1 MAEGTGT
8 RYSQLAE
15 SLAAVKQNQEQYQ
28 QNHNSLQQVVEG
40 LAHQLEV
47 VASNVQTLV
56 QMKTKHNSG
65 DSEGSKRQMTNPL
78 FEDNGGIQTRAVRLD
93 FPKFNGEDPS
103 GWVYRADQ
111 FFNYHQTNPHHRVL
125 LASFHMEGKAL
136 VWFQDIEV
144 AGGISSWEGF
154 VRALQ
159 TRFGSSPYEDPMEA
173 LIRLKQTSTV
183 EDYKSQFEALS
194 NQLRGLAESYKL
206 SCFLSGL
213 REDIRFM
220 VRMLNPSNLHIA
232 FGLAKMQEENVA
244 ALRITAKL
252 GSVPTRLAIGPPSP
266 PEKRAIVP
274 VQRLSPSQMK
284 ERRDKG
290 LCYNCD
296 DKWAPGHKCK
306 SARLFIMEC
315 DESSDDEVP
324 KSEVAEGRASK
335 SKEETPIVEIEPGIS
350 IHALVG
356 SPNPKTMRFLGHICG
371 RAVVI
376 LVDTGSTHNF
386 MDPSVIQRAHL
397 PSNPTEGL
405 SVKVA
410 NGQAVRSEGS
420 CAAVPLHM
428 QGNLYTIDFYI
439 LTLGGCD
446 IVLGVQW
453 LQTLGP
459 ILWDFSRLQMEFSV
473 WDKPRKLQ
481 GMSPTGIS
489 LVEGEKFGKV
499 SRQNKRGLVIQLID
513 FENSSLLSIET
524 SAEPLIYDLLN
535 LYPEV
540 FSEPKGLPPT
550 RNHDHHIVLHS
561 GAKPV
566 CVGPYRYPYFQK
578 SEIENIVHEMLQSG
592 IVRPS
597 QSPFSSPVLLV
608 RKHDGSWRLCV
619 DYRALNK
626 ETIKVKFPIPI
637 VDELLDELHGSTI
650 FSKLDLRSGY
660 HQIRVHPEDIPKTA
674 FRTHEGHYEFLV
686 MPFGLTNAPATF
698 QSLMNDIFKPYLRKF
713 ILVFFYDIL
722 VYSKNLADHVHHLQ
736 TVLDILK
743 QHQLFAK
750 KSKCC
755 FGCSEIEYLGHL
767 ISKDGVQADPTKI
780 EAMLN
785 WPFPTSLKS
794 LRGFLGLTGYY
805 RKFIKGYGLIAAP
818 LTALLK
824 KNSFKWTESAKRA
837 FQDLKHAVTSP
848 PVLALPDF
856 SIPFTI
862 QCDAS
867 GIGVG
872 AVLMQQG
879 RPLAYMSQAI
889 HGKALQLSTY
899 EKELM
904 ALVLAV
910 KKWRSYLL
918 GHNFKIQTDQQS
930 LKYLLEQ
937 KMGTPLQQQWI
948 TKLLGYEFVVE
959 YKQGKENK
967 VADALSRK
975 MEDQKEGKLYAITA
989 PANTWLEQLRT
1000 SYAIDPKLQQIIK
1013 NLEQGSLASQNYK
1026 QRDGLLFY
1034 KGRLYIPA
1042 SKELREQ
1049 ILYLLHSSP
1058 QGGHSGFHK
1067 TLHRAKSE
1075 FYWEGMRKEVR
1086 RFIKECDICQQNKSE
1101 NIHPAGLLQ
1110 PLPIPTK
1117 VWTDISLDFIEGLP
1131 NSESY
1136 SVIMVVVDRLSKY
1149 AHFIPISHPYTA
1161 SKIAQVF
1168 LANIFKLHGLPNS
1181 IVTDRDP
1188 TFMSTFWKELF
1199 KLQGT
1204 TLKFSSA
1211 YHPQTDGQTEIVN
1224 KMVEQYLRCFSGDKP
1239 KGWVKWLPL
1248 AEWWYNTNIHASTKL
1263 SPFESV
1269 YGYPPPKLIPYTPGT
1284 TQLQEVENT
1293 LKTRDEIIRILRT
1306 NLQLAQDRMKKFADI
1321 KRTARS
1327 FNIGDL
1333 VYLRLQPYKQQ
1344 SVVQRRNLK
1353 LSPRFYGPYRVLEKI
1368 GTVAYRLELPPEA
1381 KIHPVFHV
1389 SCLKE
1394 KLGERH
1400 QLVVTLPPADKDGV
1414 IRPEPE
1420 EILHRRLKKKKIM
1433 R

>member
-1 MAEGTGT
+1 
-8 RYSQLAE
+8 
-15 SLAAVKQNQEQYQ
+15 
-28 QNHNSLQQVVEG
+28 
-40 LAHQLEV
+40 
-47 VASNVQTLV
+47 
-56 QMKTKHNSG
+56 
-65 DSEGSKRQMTNPL
+65 
-78 FEDNGGIQTRAVRLD
+78 
-93 FPKFNGEDPS
+93 
-103 GWVYRADQ
+103 
-111 FFNYHQTNPHHRVL
+111 
-125 LASFHMEGKAL
+125 
-136 VWFQDIEV
+136 
-144 AGGISSWEGF
+144 
-154 VRALQ
+154 
-159 TRFGSSPYEDPMEA
+159 
-173 LIRLKQTSTV
+173 
-183 EDYKSQFEALS
+183 
-194 NQLRGLAESYKL
+194 
-206 SCFLSGL
+206 
-213 REDIRFM
+213 
-220 VRMLNPSNLHIA
+220 
-232 FGLAKMQEENVA
+232 
-244 ALRITAKL
+244 
-252 GSVPTRLAIGPPSP
+252 
-266 PEKRAIVP
+266 
-274 VQRLSPSQMK
+274 
-284 ERRDKG
+284 
-290 LCYNCD
+290 
-296 DKWAPGHKCK
+296 
-306 SARLFIMEC
+306 
-315 DESSDDEVP
+315 
-324 KSEVAEGRASK
+324 
-335 SKEETPIVEIEPGIS
+335 
-350 IHALVG
+350 
-356 SPNPKTMRFLGHICG
+356 
-371 RAVVI
+371 
-376 LVDTGSTHNF
+376 
-386 MDPSVIQRAHL
+386 
-397 PSNPTEGL
+397 
-405 SVKVA
+405 
-410 NGQAVRSEGS
+410 
-420 CAAVPLHM
+420 
-428 QGNLYTIDFYI
+428 
-439 LTLGGCD
+439 
-446 IVLGVQW
+446 
-453 LQTLGP
+453 
-459 ILWDFSRLQMEFSV
+459 
-473 WDKPRKLQ
+473 
-481 GMSPTGIS
+481 
-489 LVEGEKFGKV
+489 
-499 SRQNKRGLVIQLID
+499 
-513 FENSSLLSIET
+513 
-524 SAEPLIYDLLN
+524 
-535 LYPEV
+535 
-540 FSEPKGLPPT
+540 
-550 RNHDHHIVLHS
+550 
-561 GAKPV
+561 
-566 CVGPYRYPYFQK
+566 
-578 SEIENIVHEMLQSG
+578 
-592 IVRPS
+592 
-597 QSPFSSPVLLV
+597 
-608 RKHDGSWRLCV
+608 
-619 DYRALNK
+619 
-626 ETIKVKFPIPI
+626 
-637 VDELLDELHGSTI
+637 
-650 FSKLDLRSGY
+650 
-660 HQIRVHPEDIPKTA
+660 
-674 FRTHEGHYEFLV
+674 
-686 MPFGLTNAPATF
+686 
-698 QSLMNDIFKPYLRKF
+698 
-713 ILVFFYDIL
+713 
-722 VYSKNLADHVHHLQ
+722 
-736 TVLDILK
+736 
-743 QHQLFAK
+743 
-750 KSKCC
+750 
-755 FGCSEIEYLGHL
+755 
-767 ISKDGVQADPTKI
+767 
-780 EAMLN
+780 MLN

-1188 TFMSTFWKELF
+1188 TFTSTFWKELF

-1420 EILHRRLKKKKIM
+1420 EILHRRLKKKKNHAVTEVLVKWKGLGEDEASWVEYSTLVNEFPDLVDKVI
-1433 R
+1433 

>member
-1 MAEGTGT
+1 MD
-8 RYSQLAE
+8 R
-15 SLAAVKQNQEQYQ
+15 
-28 QNHNSLQQVVEG
+28 
-40 LAHQLEV
+40 
-47 VASNVQTLV
+47 
-56 QMKTKHNSG
+56 
-65 DSEGSKRQMTNPL
+65 
-78 FEDNGGIQTRAVRLD
+78 
-93 FPKFNGEDPS
+93 
-103 GWVYRADQ
+103 
-111 FFNYHQTNPHHRVL
+111 
-125 LASFHMEGKAL
+125 
-136 VWFQDIEV
+136 
-144 AGGISSWEGF
+144 
-154 VRALQ
+154 
-159 TRFGSSPYEDPMEA
+159 
-173 LIRLKQTSTV
+173 IR
-183 EDYKSQFEALS
+183 
-194 NQLRGLAESYKL
+194 
-206 SCFLSGL
+206 
-213 REDIRFM
+213 
-220 VRMLNPSNLHIA
+220 
-232 FGLAKMQEENVA
+232 
-244 ALRITAKL
+244 
-252 GSVPTRLAIGPPSP
+252 
-266 PEKRAIVP
+266 
-274 VQRLSPSQMK
+274 
-284 ERRDKG
+284 
-290 LCYNCD
+290 
-296 DKWAPGHKCK
+296 
-306 SARLFIMEC
+306 
-315 DESSDDEVP
+315 
-324 KSEVAEGRASK
+324 
-335 SKEETPIVEIEPGIS
+335 
-350 IHALVG
+350 
-356 SPNPKTMRFLGHICG
+356 
-371 RAVVI
+371 
-376 LVDTGSTHNF
+376 
-386 MDPSVIQRAHL
+386 
-397 PSNPTEGL
+397 
-405 SVKVA
+405 
-410 NGQAVRSEGS
+410 
-420 CAAVPLHM
+420 
-428 QGNLYTIDFYI
+428 
-439 LTLGGCD
+439 
-446 IVLGVQW
+446 
-453 LQTLGP
+453 
-459 ILWDFSRLQMEFSV
+459 
-473 WDKPRKLQ
+473 
-481 GMSPTGIS
+481 
-489 LVEGEKFGKV
+489 
-499 SRQNKRGLVIQLID
+499 
-513 FENSSLLSIET
+513 
-524 SAEPLIYDLLN
+524 
-535 LYPEV
+535 
-540 FSEPKGLPPT
+540 
-550 RNHDHHIVLHS
+550 
-561 GAKPV
+561 
-566 CVGPYRYPYFQK
+566 
-578 SEIENIVHEMLQSG
+578 
-592 IVRPS
+592 
-597 QSPFSSPVLLV
+597 
-608 RKHDGSWRLCV
+608 
-619 DYRALNK
+619 
-626 ETIKVKFPIPI
+626 
-637 VDELLDELHGSTI
+637 
-650 FSKLDLRSGY
+650 
-660 HQIRVHPEDIPKTA
+660 
-674 FRTHEGHYEFLV
+674 
-686 MPFGLTNAPATF
+686 
-698 QSLMNDIFKPYLRKF
+698 
-713 ILVFFYDIL
+713 
-722 VYSKNLADHVHHLQ
+722 
-736 TVLDILK
+736 
-743 QHQLFAK
+743 
-750 KSKCC
+750 
-755 FGCSEIEYLGHL
+755 
-767 ISKDGVQADPTKI
+767 
-780 EAMLN
+780 
-785 WPFPTSLKS
+785 
-794 LRGFLGLTGYY
+794 
-805 RKFIKGYGLIAAP
+805 
-818 LTALLK
+818 
-824 KNSFKWTESAKRA
+824 KRA

-867 GIGVG
+867 SIGVG
-872 AVLMQQG
+872 AVLMQPG

-937 KMGTPLQQQWI
+937 KMGTPLQQKWI

-1026 QRDGLLFY
+1026 QRDRLLFY

-1058 QGGHSGFHK
+1058 QGGHSSFHK

-1181 IVTDRDP
+1181 TVTDRDP
-1188 TFMSTFWKELF
+1188 TFTSTFWKELF

-1420 EILHRRLKKKKIM
+1420 EIFAQEVEEEKKSCGDRSTGEM
-1433 R
+1433 EGAR

>member
-1 MAEGTGT
+1 
-8 RYSQLAE
+8 
-15 SLAAVKQNQEQYQ
+15 
-28 QNHNSLQQVVEG
+28 
-40 LAHQLEV
+40 
-47 VASNVQTLV
+47 
-56 QMKTKHNSG
+56 
-65 DSEGSKRQMTNPL
+65 
-78 FEDNGGIQTRAVRLD
+78 
-93 FPKFNGEDPS
+93 
-103 GWVYRADQ
+103 
-111 FFNYHQTNPHHRVL
+111 
-125 LASFHMEGKAL
+125 
-136 VWFQDIEV
+136 
-144 AGGISSWEGF
+144 
-154 VRALQ
+154 
-159 TRFGSSPYEDPMEA
+159 
-173 LIRLKQTSTV
+173 
-183 EDYKSQFEALS
+183 
-194 NQLRGLAESYKL
+194 
-206 SCFLSGL
+206 
-213 REDIRFM
+213 
-220 VRMLNPSNLHIA
+220 
-232 FGLAKMQEENVA
+232 
-244 ALRITAKL
+244 
-252 GSVPTRLAIGPPSP
+252 
-266 PEKRAIVP
+266 
-274 VQRLSPSQMK
+274 
-284 ERRDKG
+284 
-290 LCYNCD
+290 
-296 DKWAPGHKCK
+296 
-306 SARLFIMEC
+306 
-315 DESSDDEVP
+315 
-324 KSEVAEGRASK
+324 
-335 SKEETPIVEIEPGIS
+335 
-350 IHALVG
+350 
-356 SPNPKTMRFLGHICG
+356 
-371 RAVVI
+371 
-376 LVDTGSTHNF
+376 
-386 MDPSVIQRAHL
+386 
-397 PSNPTEGL
+397 
-405 SVKVA
+405 
-410 NGQAVRSEGS
+410 
-420 CAAVPLHM
+420 
-428 QGNLYTIDFYI
+428 
-439 LTLGGCD
+439 
-446 IVLGVQW
+446 
-453 LQTLGP
+453 
-459 ILWDFSRLQMEFSV
+459 
-473 WDKPRKLQ
+473 
-481 GMSPTGIS
+481 
-489 LVEGEKFGKV
+489 
-499 SRQNKRGLVIQLID
+499 
-513 FENSSLLSIET
+513 
-524 SAEPLIYDLLN
+524 
-535 LYPEV
+535 
-540 FSEPKGLPPT
+540 
-550 RNHDHHIVLHS
+550 
-561 GAKPV
+561 
-566 CVGPYRYPYFQK
+566 
-578 SEIENIVHEMLQSG
+578 
-592 IVRPS
+592 
-597 QSPFSSPVLLV
+597 
-608 RKHDGSWRLCV
+608 
-619 DYRALNK
+619 
-626 ETIKVKFPIPI
+626 
-637 VDELLDELHGSTI
+637 
-650 FSKLDLRSGY
+650 
-660 HQIRVHPEDIPKTA
+660 
-674 FRTHEGHYEFLV
+674 
-686 MPFGLTNAPATF
+686 
-698 QSLMNDIFKPYLRKF
+698 
-713 ILVFFYDIL
+713 
-722 VYSKNLADHVHHLQ
+722 
-736 TVLDILK
+736 
-743 QHQLFAK
+743 
-750 KSKCC
+750 
-755 FGCSEIEYLGHL
+755 
-767 ISKDGVQADPTKI
+767 
-780 EAMLN
+780 
-785 WPFPTSLKS
+785 
-794 LRGFLGLTGYY
+794 
-805 RKFIKGYGLIAAP
+805 
-818 LTALLK
+818 
-824 KNSFKWTESAKRA
+824 
-837 FQDLKHAVTSP
+837 
-848 PVLALPDF
+848 
-856 SIPFTI
+856 
-862 QCDAS
+862 
-867 GIGVG
+867 
-872 AVLMQQG
+872 
-879 RPLAYMSQAI
+879 
-889 HGKALQLSTY
+889 
-899 EKELM
+899 M
-904 ALVLAV
+904 ALVLVV

-918 GHNFKIQTDQQS
+918 GHNFKIQTDQQN

-1269 YGYPPPKLIPYTPGT
+1269 YGYPPPKLIPYTLGT

-1368 GTVAYRLELPPEA
+1368 GTIAYRLELPPEA

-1420 EILHRRLKKKKIM
+1420 EILHRRLKKKKNHAVTEVLVKWKGLGEDEASWVEYSTLVNEFPDLVDKVI
-1433 R
+1433 

>member
-1 MAEGTGT
+1 
-8 RYSQLAE
+8 
-15 SLAAVKQNQEQYQ
+15 
-28 QNHNSLQQVVEG
+28 
-40 LAHQLEV
+40 
-47 VASNVQTLV
+47 
-56 QMKTKHNSG
+56 
-65 DSEGSKRQMTNPL
+65 
-78 FEDNGGIQTRAVRLD
+78 
-93 FPKFNGEDPS
+93 
-103 GWVYRADQ
+103 
-111 FFNYHQTNPHHRVL
+111 
-125 LASFHMEGKAL
+125 
-136 VWFQDIEV
+136 
-144 AGGISSWEGF
+144 
-154 VRALQ
+154 
-159 TRFGSSPYEDPMEA
+159 
-173 LIRLKQTSTV
+173 
-183 EDYKSQFEALS
+183 
-194 NQLRGLAESYKL
+194 
-206 SCFLSGL
+206 
-213 REDIRFM
+213 
-220 VRMLNPSNLHIA
+220 
-232 FGLAKMQEENVA
+232 
-244 ALRITAKL
+244 
-252 GSVPTRLAIGPPSP
+252 
-266 PEKRAIVP
+266 
-274 VQRLSPSQMK
+274 
-284 ERRDKG
+284 
-290 LCYNCD
+290 
-296 DKWAPGHKCK
+296 
-306 SARLFIMEC
+306 
-315 DESSDDEVP
+315 
-324 KSEVAEGRASK
+324 
-335 SKEETPIVEIEPGIS
+335 
-350 IHALVG
+350 
-356 SPNPKTMRFLGHICG
+356 
-371 RAVVI
+371 
-376 LVDTGSTHNF
+376 
-386 MDPSVIQRAHL
+386 
-397 PSNPTEGL
+397 
-405 SVKVA
+405 
-410 NGQAVRSEGS
+410 
-420 CAAVPLHM
+420 
-428 QGNLYTIDFYI
+428 
-439 LTLGGCD
+439 
-446 IVLGVQW
+446 
-453 LQTLGP
+453 
-459 ILWDFSRLQMEFSV
+459 
-473 WDKPRKLQ
+473 
-481 GMSPTGIS
+481 
-489 LVEGEKFGKV
+489 
-499 SRQNKRGLVIQLID
+499 
-513 FENSSLLSIET
+513 
-524 SAEPLIYDLLN
+524 
-535 LYPEV
+535 
-540 FSEPKGLPPT
+540 
-550 RNHDHHIVLHS
+550 
-561 GAKPV
+561 
-566 CVGPYRYPYFQK
+566 
-578 SEIENIVHEMLQSG
+578 
-592 IVRPS
+592 
-597 QSPFSSPVLLV
+597 
-608 RKHDGSWRLCV
+608 
-619 DYRALNK
+619 
-626 ETIKVKFPIPI
+626 
-637 VDELLDELHGSTI
+637 
-650 FSKLDLRSGY
+650 
-660 HQIRVHPEDIPKTA
+660 
-674 FRTHEGHYEFLV
+674 
-686 MPFGLTNAPATF
+686 
-698 QSLMNDIFKPYLRKF
+698 
-713 ILVFFYDIL
+713 
-722 VYSKNLADHVHHLQ
+722 
-736 TVLDILK
+736 
-743 QHQLFAK
+743 
-750 KSKCC
+750 
-755 FGCSEIEYLGHL
+755 
-767 ISKDGVQADPTKI
+767 
-780 EAMLN
+780 MLN

-824 KNSFKWTESAKRA
+824 KNSFKWTESAKKA

-1101 NIHPAGLLQ
+1101 NIHPAGLMQ

-1188 TFMSTFWKELF
+1188 TFTSTFWKELF

-1269 YGYPPPKLIPYTPGT
+1269 YGYPPPKLIPYTPRT

-1293 LKTRDEIIRILRT
+1293 LKTIDEIIRILRT

-1400 QLVVTLPPADKDGV
+1400 QLVVTLPPADNDGV

-1420 EILHRRLKKKKIM
+1420 EILHRRLKKKKNHAVTEVLVKWKGLGEDEASWVEYSTLVNEFPDLVDKVI
-1433 R
+1433 

>member
-1 MAEGTGT
+1 
-8 RYSQLAE
+8 
-15 SLAAVKQNQEQYQ
+15 
-28 QNHNSLQQVVEG
+28 
-40 LAHQLEV
+40 
-47 VASNVQTLV
+47 
-56 QMKTKHNSG
+56 
-65 DSEGSKRQMTNPL
+65 
-78 FEDNGGIQTRAVRLD
+78 
-93 FPKFNGEDPS
+93 
-103 GWVYRADQ
+103 
-111 FFNYHQTNPHHRVL
+111 
-125 LASFHMEGKAL
+125 
-136 VWFQDIEV
+136 
-144 AGGISSWEGF
+144 
-154 VRALQ
+154 
-159 TRFGSSPYEDPMEA
+159 
-173 LIRLKQTSTV
+173 
-183 EDYKSQFEALS
+183 
-194 NQLRGLAESYKL
+194 
-206 SCFLSGL
+206 
-213 REDIRFM
+213 
-220 VRMLNPSNLHIA
+220 
-232 FGLAKMQEENVA
+232 
-244 ALRITAKL
+244 
-252 GSVPTRLAIGPPSP
+252 
-266 PEKRAIVP
+266 
-274 VQRLSPSQMK
+274 
-284 ERRDKG
+284 
-290 LCYNCD
+290 
-296 DKWAPGHKCK
+296 
-306 SARLFIMEC
+306 
-315 DESSDDEVP
+315 
-324 KSEVAEGRASK
+324 
-335 SKEETPIVEIEPGIS
+335 
-350 IHALVG
+350 
-356 SPNPKTMRFLGHICG
+356 
-371 RAVVI
+371 
-376 LVDTGSTHNF
+376 
-386 MDPSVIQRAHL
+386 
-397 PSNPTEGL
+397 
-405 SVKVA
+405 
-410 NGQAVRSEGS
+410 
-420 CAAVPLHM
+420 
-428 QGNLYTIDFYI
+428 
-439 LTLGGCD
+439 
-446 IVLGVQW
+446 
-453 LQTLGP
+453 
-459 ILWDFSRLQMEFSV
+459 
-473 WDKPRKLQ
+473 
-481 GMSPTGIS
+481 MSPTGIS

-686 MPFGLTNAPATF
+686 MPFGLTNAPSTF

-713 ILVFFYDIL
+713 ILVFFDDIL

-930 LKYLLEQ
+930 LNYLLEQ

-1188 TFMSTFWKELF
+1188 TFTSTFWKELF

-1368 GTVAYRLELPPEA
+1368 GTVAYRLELPLEA

-1420 EILHRRLKKKKIM
+1420 EILHRRLKKKKNHAVTEVLVKWKGLGEDEASWVEYSTLVNEFPDLVDKVI
-1433 R
+1433 

>member
-1 MAEGTGT
+1 MVEGTGT

-136 VWFQDIEV
+136 VWFQDIEA

-159 TRFGSSPYEDPMEA
+159 TRFGSSPYENPMEA

-220 VRMLNPSNLHIA
+220 VCMLNPSNLHIA

-244 ALRITAKL
+244 ALRRTAKL

-266 PEKRAIVP
+266 PEKRVIVP

-410 NGQAVRSEGS
+410 NGQAVCSEGS

-439 LTLGGCD
+439 LTLRGCD

-473 WDKPRKLQ
+473 WDKPQKLQ
-481 GMSPTGIS
+481 GMAPTGIS
-489 LVEGEKFGKV
+489 LVEGENF
-499 SRQNKRGLVIQLID
+499 
-513 FENSSLLSIET
+513 
-524 SAEPLIYDLLN
+524 
-535 LYPEV
+535 
-540 FSEPKGLPPT
+540 
-550 RNHDHHIVLHS
+550 

-597 QSPFSSPVLLV
+597 QSPFSSPGL
-608 RKHDGSWRLCV
+608 
-619 DYRALNK
+619 
-626 ETIKVKFPIPI
+626 II
-637 VDELLDELHGSTI
+637 DELLDELHGSTI

-674 FRTHEGHYEFLV
+674 FRTHEGHYEFL
-686 MPFGLTNAPATF
+686 
-698 QSLMNDIFKPYLRKF
+698 
-713 ILVFFYDIL
+713 
-722 VYSKNLADHVHHLQ
+722 
-736 TVLDILK
+736 
-743 QHQLFAK
+743 
-750 KSKCC
+750 
-755 FGCSEIEYLGHL
+755 YLGHL

-824 KNSFKWTESAKRA
+824 KNSFKWTESAKKA

-1136 SVIMVVVDRLSKY
+1136 SVIMV
-1149 AHFIPISHPYTA
+1149 
-1161 SKIAQVF
+1161 
-1168 LANIFKLHGLPNS
+1168 
-1181 IVTDRDP
+1181 
-1188 TFMSTFWKELF
+1188 
-1199 KLQGT
+1199 
-1204 TLKFSSA
+1204 
-1211 YHPQTDGQTEIVN
+1211 
-1224 KMVEQYLRCFSGDKP
+1224 
-1239 KGWVKWLPL
+1239 
-1248 AEWWYNTNIHASTKL
+1248 
-1263 SPFESV
+1263 
-1269 YGYPPPKLIPYTPGT
+1269 
-1284 TQLQEVENT
+1284 
-1293 LKTRDEIIRILRT
+1293 
-1306 NLQLAQDRMKKFADI
+1306 LAQDRMKKFANI

-1353 LSPRFYGPYRVLEKI
+1353 LSPRFYGPYKVLEKI
-1368 GTVAYRLELPPEA
+1368 GTVAYRLELPPEE

-1400 QLVVTLPPADKDGV
+1400 QLVVTLPPADNDGV

-1420 EILHRRLKKKKIM
+1420 EILHRRLKKKKNHAVTEVLVKWKGLGEDEASWVEYSTLVNEFPDLVDKAVDFLELIQHFRKLERDNLPHQSHTPRLNSTHGHSPDETSNLSWPSGPKLCIKAAYDSGDSM
-1433 R
+1433 HEGEPTTTSPSFLGLDGLLLWGGFGEGWWCGVFLFSGTPG

>member
-65 DSEGSKRQMTNPL
+65 DSEGSKRQRTNPL

-136 VWFQDIEV
+136 VWFQDIEA

-183 EDYKSQFEALS
+183 ENYKSQFEALS

-244 ALRITAKL
+244 ALRRTAKL

-410 NGQAVRSEGS
+410 NGQAVRR
-420 CAAVPLHM
+420 
-428 QGNLYTIDFYI
+428 
-439 LTLGGCD
+439 GCD

-481 GMSPTGIS
+481 
-489 LVEGEKFGKV
+489 
-499 SRQNKRGLVIQLID
+499 
-513 FENSSLLSIET
+513 
-524 SAEPLIYDLLN
+524 
-535 LYPEV
+535 
-540 FSEPKGLPPT
+540 
-550 RNHDHHIVLHS
+550 

-626 ETIKVKFPIPI
+626 ETIRVKFPIPI

-674 FRTHEGHYEFLV
+674 FRTHEGHYEFL
-686 MPFGLTNAPATF
+686 
-698 QSLMNDIFKPYLRKF
+698 
-713 ILVFFYDIL
+713 
-722 VYSKNLADHVHHLQ
+722 
-736 TVLDILK
+736 
-743 QHQLFAK
+743 
-750 KSKCC
+750 
-755 FGCSEIEYLGHL
+755 YLGHL

-785 WPFPTSLKS
+785 WPFPTNLKS

-805 RKFIKGYGLIAAP
+805 RKFIKGYRLIAAP

-856 SIPFTI
+856 SILFTI

-867 GIGVG
+867 GISVG

-937 KMGTPLQQQWI
+937 KMGTPLQQKWI

-1131 NSESY
+1131 NSERY

-1161 SKIAQVF
+1161 SKIA
-1168 LANIFKLHGLPNS
+1168 
-1181 IVTDRDP
+1181 
-1188 TFMSTFWKELF
+1188 
-1199 KLQGT
+1199 QGT

-1248 AEWWYNTNIHASTKL
+1248 AE
-1263 SPFESV
+1263 
-1269 YGYPPPKLIPYTPGT
+1269 
-1284 TQLQEVENT
+1284 
-1293 LKTRDEIIRILRT
+1293 
-1306 NLQLAQDRMKKFADI
+1306 
-1321 KRTARS
+1321 
-1327 FNIGDL
+1327 
-1333 VYLRLQPYKQQ
+1333 
-1344 SVVQRRNLK
+1344 
-1353 LSPRFYGPYRVLEKI
+1353 
-1368 GTVAYRLELPPEA
+1368 
-1381 KIHPVFHV
+1381 
-1389 SCLKE
+1389 
-1394 KLGERH
+1394 
-1400 QLVVTLPPADKDGV
+1400 
-1414 IRPEPE
+1414 
-1420 EILHRRLKKKKIM
+1420 
-1433 R
+1433 

>member
-47 VASNVQTLV
+47 VASNVETLV

-65 DSEGSKRQMTNPL
+65 DSEGSKRQMINPL
-78 FEDNGGIQTRAVRLD
+78 FEDDGGIQTRAVRLD

-136 VWFQDIEV
+136 VWFQDIEA

-232 FGLAKMQEENVA
+232 FGLAKMQEEN
-244 ALRITAKL
+244 
-252 GSVPTRLAIGPPSP
+252 
-266 PEKRAIVP
+266 
-274 VQRLSPSQMK
+274 
-284 ERRDKG
+284 
-290 LCYNCD
+290 
-296 DKWAPGHKCK
+296 CK
-306 SARLFIMEC
+306 SARLLIMEC

-324 KSEVAEGRASK
+324 KSEVAKAGDR
-335 SKEETPIVEIEPGIS
+335 TRIS

-356 SPNPKTMRFLGHICG
+356 SPNLKTMRFLGHIW
-371 RAVVI
+371 
-376 LVDTGSTHNF
+376 
-386 MDPSVIQRAHL
+386 
-397 PSNPTEGL
+397 L

-410 NGQAVRSEGS
+410 NGQAIHSEGVVQQ
-420 CAAVPLHM
+420 VPLHM

-578 SEIENIVHEMLQSG
+578 SEIEKIVHEMLQSG

-660 HQIRVHPEDIPKTA
+660 HQIRVHTEDIPKTA

-937 KMGTPLQQQWI
+937 KMGTPLQQKWI

-1188 TFMSTFWKELF
+1188 TFTSTFWKELF

-1306 NLQLAQDRMKKFADI
+1306 NLQ
-1321 KRTARS
+1321 S

-1420 EILHRRLKKKKIM
+1420 EILHRRLKKKKNHAVTEVLVKWKGLGEDEASWVEYSTLVNEFPDLVDKVI
-1433 R
+1433 

>member
-1 MAEGTGT
+1 MTSLNLI
-8 RYSQLAE
+8 YE
-15 SLAAVKQNQEQYQ
+15 SLY
-28 QNHNSLQQVVEG
+28 
-40 LAHQLEV
+40 
-47 VASNVQTLV
+47 
-56 QMKTKHNSG
+56 
-65 DSEGSKRQMTNPL
+65 
-78 FEDNGGIQTRAVRLD
+78 
-93 FPKFNGEDPS
+93 
-103 GWVYRADQ
+103 
-111 FFNYHQTNPHHRVL
+111 
-125 LASFHMEGKAL
+125 
-136 VWFQDIEV
+136 WF
-144 AGGISSWEGF
+144 
-154 VRALQ
+154 
-159 TRFGSSPYEDPMEA
+159 
-173 LIRLKQTSTV
+173 
-183 EDYKSQFEALS
+183 
-194 NQLRGLAESYKL
+194 
-206 SCFLSGL
+206 
-213 REDIRFM
+213 
-220 VRMLNPSNLHIA
+220 
-232 FGLAKMQEENVA
+232 
-244 ALRITAKL
+244 
-252 GSVPTRLAIGPPSP
+252 
-266 PEKRAIVP
+266 
-274 VQRLSPSQMK
+274 
-284 ERRDKG
+284 
-290 LCYNCD
+290 
-296 DKWAPGHKCK
+296 
-306 SARLFIMEC
+306 
-315 DESSDDEVP
+315 
-324 KSEVAEGRASK
+324 
-335 SKEETPIVEIEPGIS
+335 
-350 IHALVG
+350 
-356 SPNPKTMRFLGHICG
+356 
-371 RAVVI
+371 
-376 LVDTGSTHNF
+376 
-386 MDPSVIQRAHL
+386 
-397 PSNPTEGL
+397 
-405 SVKVA
+405 
-410 NGQAVRSEGS
+410 
-420 CAAVPLHM
+420 
-428 QGNLYTIDFYI
+428 
-439 LTLGGCD
+439 
-446 IVLGVQW
+446 
-453 LQTLGP
+453 
-459 ILWDFSRLQMEFSV
+459 
-473 WDKPRKLQ
+473 
-481 GMSPTGIS
+481 
-489 LVEGEKFGKV
+489 
-499 SRQNKRGLVIQLID
+499 
-513 FENSSLLSIET
+513 
-524 SAEPLIYDLLN
+524 
-535 LYPEV
+535 
-540 FSEPKGLPPT
+540 
-550 RNHDHHIVLHS
+550 
-561 GAKPV
+561 
-566 CVGPYRYPYFQK
+566 
-578 SEIENIVHEMLQSG
+578 
-592 IVRPS
+592 
-597 QSPFSSPVLLV
+597 
-608 RKHDGSWRLCV
+608 
-619 DYRALNK
+619 
-626 ETIKVKFPIPI
+626 
-637 VDELLDELHGSTI
+637 
-650 FSKLDLRSGY
+650 
-660 HQIRVHPEDIPKTA
+660 
-674 FRTHEGHYEFLV
+674 
-686 MPFGLTNAPATF
+686 
-698 QSLMNDIFKPYLRKF
+698 
-713 ILVFFYDIL
+713 FFYDIL

-1188 TFMSTFWKELF
+1188 TFTSTFWKELF

-1420 EILHRRLKKKKIM
+1420 EILHRRLKKKKNHAVTEVLVKWKGLGEDEASWVEYSTLVNEFPDLVDKVI
-1433 R
+1433 